1 MLLRRTIGV
10 VATKE
15 RGFMRH
21 IRVSRRHNGVVSL
34 LTTPLFYTP
43 PGNLYKI
50 SHDTIIICCLFDGGM
65 MSQGNVVPGKQQQ
78 ERKIYDYEYE
88 PVPVEVR
95 KSWYVIALIWLALG
109 IDISGLFLG
118 SFLSSGLPFS
128 QAISATIIGSVLLGI
143 LAALCANVG
152 YGCGLST
159 TLLSISVFGR
169 LGGKMI
175 GVFSAISMVGWFAF
189 QLDFFGVMLQ
199 KALLHYQL
207 EPGRFFVLLFGMAL
221 MALTAIWGVRSL
233 GKLSILSVPL
243 MLILIVSGIYLAASG
258 HSSPTEVAIKNP
270 ISLGSA
276 VSYVVSIWIVAASI
290 VSPDIARYSRTRK
303 DAMLGSGLG
312 FLLGNSSTILVAL
325 ILTHMVGS
333 DDLVEIFFSIGLGV
347 SAIVILI
354 FAQWTTNSSNL
365 ISASLGLSVVIRAI
379 PRPILVVVM
388 AFAGLLL
395 AYNGMINNFTQFLS
409 LIGVLISPIAGVY
422 LAEYYFFDS
431 SRLKQD
437 ESQPPLL
444 NICAFIA
451 WLSGSF
457 VSLAT
462 ATDFFDLF
470 TITSV
475 STLDG
480 IIISLVM
487 YIAMRK
493 MFPQLVTSAHSFS
506 KS

>member
-1 MLLRRTIGV
+1 
-10 VATKE
+10 
-15 RGFMRH
+15 
-21 IRVSRRHNGVVSL
+21 
-34 LTTPLFYTP
+34 
-43 PGNLYKI
+43 
-50 SHDTIIICCLFDGGM
+50 

>member
-1 MLLRRTIGV
+1 
-10 VATKE
+10 
-15 RGFMRH
+15 
-21 IRVSRRHNGVVSL
+21 
-34 LTTPLFYTP
+34 
-43 PGNLYKI
+43 
-50 SHDTIIICCLFDGGM
+50 
-65 MSQGNVVPGKQQQ
+65 MSQGNAVPEKEQQ
-78 ERKIYDYEYE
+78 ERQIYDYEYE
-88 PVPVEVR
+88 PVPVEAR
-95 KSWYVIALIWLALG
+95 KSWYVIALIWLAIG

-118 SFLSSGLPFS
+118 SFLSSGLSFS
-128 QAISATIIGSVLLGI
+128 QAVSATLIGSALLGV

-169 LGGKMI
+169 LGGKII
-175 GVFSAISMVGWFAF
+175 GIFSAVSLIGWFAF

-199 KALLHYQL
+199 KALSHYQL
-207 EPGRFFVLLFGMAL
+207 EPGRFFILLFGMVL
-221 MALTAIWGVRSL
+221 MASTAIWGVRAL
-233 GKLSILSVPL
+233 GKLSALSVPL
-243 MLILIVSGIYLAASG
+243 MLILIVSGIYLAADG
-258 HSSPTEVAIKNP
+258 HSSSTEVVIKNP

-276 VSYVVSIWIVAASI
+276 ISYVVSIWIVAASI
-290 VSPDIARYSRTRK
+290 MSPDIARYSRTRK
-303 DAMLGSGLG
+303 DAILGSGLG
-312 FLLGNSSTILVAL
+312 FLLGNSATILVAL
-325 ILTHMVGS
+325 MLTHMVGS
-333 DDLVEIFFSIGLGV
+333 DDLVEIFFTIGLGV

-365 ISASLGLSVVIRAI
+365 ISASLGLSVVVRVIS
-379 PRPILVVVM
+379 RPILVVLM

-409 LIGVLISPIAGVY
+409 LLGVLISPIAGVY

-437 ESQPPLL
+437 ASQPPLL
-444 NICAFIA
+444 NICASIA
-451 WLSGSF
+451 WLCGSS
-457 VSLAT
+457 VSLLT

-487 YIAMRK
+487 YIVMRK
-493 MFPQLVTSAHSFS
+493 MFPQLVESSHPHS

>member
-1 MLLRRTIGV
+1 
-10 VATKE
+10 
-15 RGFMRH
+15 
-21 IRVSRRHNGVVSL
+21 
-34 LTTPLFYTP
+34 
-43 PGNLYKI
+43 
-50 SHDTIIICCLFDGGM
+50 
-65 MSQGNVVPGKQQQ
+65 MSQGNVVPEKQQQ

-128 QAISATIIGSVLLGI
+128 QAVSATLIGSVLLGI

-175 GVFSAISMVGWFAF
+175 GVFSAVSMVGWFAF

-207 EPGRFFVLLFGMAL
+207 EPGRFFVLLFGMVL
-221 MALTAIWGVRSL
+221 MTLTAIWGVRAL
-233 GKLSILSVPL
+233 GKLSVLSVPL
-243 MLILIVSGIYLAASG
+243 MLILIVSGIYLAASD
-258 HSSPTEVAIKNP
+258 HSSPTEIVIKNP

-276 VSYVVSIWIVAASI
+276 ISYVVSIWIVAASI

-379 PRPILVVVM
+379 SRPILVVVM

-437 ESQPPLL
+437 VSQPPLL

-451 WLSGSF
+451 WLCGSF

-493 MFPQLVTSAHSFS
+493 IFPQLATSAHSFS

>member
-1 MLLRRTIGV
+1 
-10 VATKE
+10 
-15 RGFMRH
+15 
-21 IRVSRRHNGVVSL
+21 
-34 LTTPLFYTP
+34 
-43 PGNLYKI
+43 
-50 SHDTIIICCLFDGGM
+50 

-78 ERKIYDYEYE
+78 ERRIYDYEYE

-128 QAISATIIGSVLLGI
+128 QAISATLIGSVLLGI

-175 GVFSAISMVGWFAF
+175 GVFSAVSMVGWFAF

-207 EPGRFFVLLFGMAL
+207 EPGRFFVLLFGMVL
-221 MALTAIWGVRSL
+221 MTLTAIWGVRAL

-258 HSSPTEVAIKNP
+258 HSSPTEIAIKTP

-333 DDLVEIFFSIGLGV
+333 DDLVEIFFSIGLGL

-379 PRPILVVVM
+379 SRPILVVVM

-437 ESQPPLL
+437 VSQPPLL

-493 MFPQLVTSAHSFS
+493 MFPQLATSAHSFS
-506 KS
+506 KP